1 VNHEHSAAVGR
12 LALVRTYIELNL
24 GEAISLEDLAR
35 VAGISRFHFARQFRA
50 CTGESPMGYLL
61 RTRVERAKT
70 LLRDSRARVVDVSA
84 ELGFADQS
92 HFTRTFRRLVGLPP
106 SVYARAT
113 ASYGSR
119 GVVVAPER
127 PGRAGSA

>member
-1 VNHEHSAAVGR
+1 MCGNASIDTSVPVNHDHSAAIGR
-12 LALVRTYIELNL
+12 LALVRNYIELNL

-70 LLRDSRARVVDVSA
+70 LLRDSRTRIVDVSA

-92 HFTRTFRRLVGLPP
+92 HFTRTFRRLVGMPP

-113 ASYGSR
+113 
-119 GVVVAPER
+119 
-127 PGRAGSA
+127 GRR